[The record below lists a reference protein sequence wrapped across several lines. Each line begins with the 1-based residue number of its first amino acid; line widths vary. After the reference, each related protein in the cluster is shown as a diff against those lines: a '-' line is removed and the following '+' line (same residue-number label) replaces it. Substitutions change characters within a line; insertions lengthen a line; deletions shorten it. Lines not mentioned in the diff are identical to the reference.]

1 MIFRKLNN
9 YVNEDGSTLWNFN
22 NMSLLNHKLVV
33 HPKNCNNRN
42 DAEKFRGKKIFTP
55 SSNFA
60 TTKKGE
66 YFIRDLITCKIY
78 MIDGTKIGNVVS
90 VDNFGAGDLLET
102 KIKNKTIYIPM
113 NKDNLV
119 SVDLDKQKIIV
130 NPIKG
135 ILD

>member
-1 MIFRKLNN
+1 MLNLLLLRC
-9 YVNEDGSTLWNFN
+9 VDTDKIT
-22 NMSLLNHKLVV
+22 SLILNTITSDPV
-33 HPKNCNNRN
+33 
-42 DAEKFRGKKIFTP
+42 
-55 SSNFA
+55 A